1 MARTRG
7 SDGKET
13 EARVFAAAKTLF
25 AERGFGAVGMRDVAE
40 AVGIRVGGLYRYVPD
55 KDSLLVSI
63 MDAHMMTR
71 RAACPPPQGEPLK
84 DFEAFVDAQFAA
96 LCDDAEG
103 AAIVTRD
110 RVWLPV
116 AARARI
122 ERIETEILE
131 HLTGIL
137 SDGRKT
143 VFQLPDAQAGA
154 IAVLS
159 VLEAF
164 SRPGGE
170 FSRLGAARAQRISAN
185 FARRIAKS

>member
-13 EARVFAAAKTLF
+13 QARIFSAARTLF
-25 AERGFGAVGMRDVAE
+25 AERGFGAVGMRDIAE
-40 AVGIRVGGLYRYVPD
+40 AVGIRVGGLYRYVSD

-63 MDAHMMTR
+63 TEAHMAAR
-71 RAACPPPQGEPLK
+71 RAACPAPVDDPLK
-84 DFEAFVDAQFAA
+84 DFEDFVDAQYAV
-96 LCDDAEG
+96 LRDDAEG
-103 AAIVTRD
+103 AAIVARD
-110 RVWLPV
+110 KVWLPV
-116 AARARI
+116 AARARLDRA
-122 ERIETEILE
+122 EADILA

-137 SDGRKT
+137 ANGRKT

-154 IAVLS
+154 VAVLAM
-159 VLEAF
+159 LDAF

-185 FARRIAKS
+185 FARRIAKT